1 VPPGKTPKTPPWYSG
16 GLQFSCHQC
25 HNCCR
30 GAQPGFVYATPFR
43 LRRIADL
50 LGLGERAFRRDFV
63 TRDGSGETMLKLKE
77 NGDCIFWDEGCTIY
91 PERPRQCRTFPF
103 WGETLRSSSDWSKLK
118 EFCHGVDH
126 GRLYPLEEIRA
137 VFKGRATKG

>member
-1 VPPGKTPKTPPWYSG
+1 MPPGKTPKTPWYSE

-25 HNCCR
+25 GNCCR

-50 LGLGERAFRRDFV
+50 LGLGERAFRRNFV
-63 TRDGSGETMLKLKE
+63 ARDGSGETVLKLKE

-126 GRLYPLEEIRA
+126 GRLYRLEEIRA